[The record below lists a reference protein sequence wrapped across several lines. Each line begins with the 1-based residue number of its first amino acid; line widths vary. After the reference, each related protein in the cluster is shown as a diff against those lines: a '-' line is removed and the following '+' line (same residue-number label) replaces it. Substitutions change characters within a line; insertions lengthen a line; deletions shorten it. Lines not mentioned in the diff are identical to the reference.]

1 MPGFVIHLA
10 IAEQYLQKH
19 KQKENKKQFIYG
31 SIEPDFVMPKSDSHY
46 GKSPAYTNLKNFL
59 ENNEINTSL
68 KKGNFLH
75 LVTDYL
81 FYNHYLGHVPKE
93 ELHNDYDLI
102 NKKLIE
108 KYNVEIIEEVKNKI
122 YYKEGTPKHL
132 TYELACK
139 VIEEIS
145 NLDLQKVKEEVLLG
159 KEKWKTYKPPYQK
172 KLKT

>member
-10 IAEQYLQKH
+10 IAEWADIGMAGMQ
-19 KQKENKKQFIYG
+19 NKKQFIYG

-102 NKKLIE
+102 NKKIIE
-108 KYNVEIIEEVKNKI
+108 KYNVEITEEVKNKI
-122 YYKEGTPKHL
+122 YYKKGTPKHL
-132 TYELACK
+132 TYKLACK
-139 VIEEIS
+139 VIDEVS
-145 NLDLQKVKEEVLLG
+145 QLDLEKIKAEVLSG
-159 KEKWKTYKPPYQK
+159 SEKWETYKE
-172 KLKT
+172 